1 MERERRDWRLGD
13 LVHLNPEIHDL
24 SPGQT
29 LGKKAAVSVMVG
41 WRTRGVQ
48 GVQWNQA
55 LFFLA
60 RRRA

>member
-29 LGKKAAVSVMVG
+29 LGKKSGCVG
-41 WRTRGVQ
+41 DGRLAHPRCTGCPVES
-48 GVQWNQA
+48 GA
-55 LFFLA
+55 FFLA